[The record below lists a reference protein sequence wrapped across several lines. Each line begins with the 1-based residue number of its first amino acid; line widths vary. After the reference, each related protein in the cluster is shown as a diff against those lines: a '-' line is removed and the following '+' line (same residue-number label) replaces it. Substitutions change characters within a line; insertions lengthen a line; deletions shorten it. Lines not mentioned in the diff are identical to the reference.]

1 MHRQSLGSP
10 GSNHLKSNGVIA
22 GRRESLSAAAV
33 PAAESSPSTFDADE
47 GRKSLKRRLSKAERI
62 VHLIPLLTV
71 LCFFILYIL
80 SHRPTENDLAQ
91 FKGFKPFLKP
101 IESGDIRADLR
112 GVLNLENGDNVL
124 AVRNLRDLREIGRKS
139 SKNRVHRKIASF

>member
-47 GRKSLKRRLSKAERI
+47 GRKSLKRLSKAERF

-71 LCFFILYIL
+71 LCFFILYIS

-101 IESGDIRADLR
+101 IESGDIPADLR
-112 GVLNLENGDNVL
+112 GVMNMEKGDNVL

-139 SKNRVHRKIASF
+139 SKNRLHRKIAGF